1 MVYLNPSSVRFES
14 TDNVTYELICFFFF
28 ETECIPQTAD
38 ENIHKQCRAT
48 DNV

>member
-14 TDNVTYELICFFFF
+14 TDNVTYELICFFF